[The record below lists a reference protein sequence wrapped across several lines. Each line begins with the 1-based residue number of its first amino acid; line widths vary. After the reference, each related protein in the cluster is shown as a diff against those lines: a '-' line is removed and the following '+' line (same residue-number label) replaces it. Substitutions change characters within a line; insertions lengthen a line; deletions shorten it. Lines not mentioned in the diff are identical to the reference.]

1 MKEKRSEAP
10 SISKLAVEG
19 VVMDIGF
26 LGNSIV
32 LLDVTF
38 VSCGAFMSG
47 SVLKQIVLRT
57 FIKCDGCLL

>member
-1 MKEKRSEAP
+1 VKEKRSEAP

-26 LGNSIV
+26 SRKFDFV

-47 SVLKQIVLRT
+47 SVLKQIVL
-57 FIKCDGCLL
+57 

>member
-1 MKEKRSEAP
+1 MDCDSATVKEKRSEAP

-26 LGNSIV
+26 SRKFDFV

-47 SVLKQIVLRT
+47 SVLKQIVL
-57 FIKCDGCLL
+57 